1 MNEQLQDYA
10 RKTIKEGLTKL
21 TEQSRKVFAKTYGYP
36 GLNSTDEIVDNM
48 SADKLDLA
56 MTKVNNSLKSLTA

>member
-10 RKTIKEGLTKL
+10 RKTIKEGLAKL

-36 GLNSTDEIVDNM
+36 GLNSIDEIVDNM
-48 SADKLDLA
+48 SADKLDGA
-56 MTKVNNSLKSLTA
+56 MTQVSSSLKGLS